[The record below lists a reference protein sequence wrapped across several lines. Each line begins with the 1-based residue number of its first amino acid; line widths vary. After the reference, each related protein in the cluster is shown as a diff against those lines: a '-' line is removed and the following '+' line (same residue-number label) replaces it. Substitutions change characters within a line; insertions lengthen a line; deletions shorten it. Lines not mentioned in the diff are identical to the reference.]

1 MSVFG
6 EASPQ
11 RQRLGQALRDLR
23 HAAGVTGTELADQLG
38 ISQSTVSRLETG
50 QQIPSR
56 VEVEAWAR
64 TLGADDAAIAGL
76 VELVEGAATEA
87 VAFRRTRVRR
97 GLAGQQQD
105 TAAAEASAGL
115 LRSFNPIGVQGLL
128 QTPAYAQAV
137 YAAAHPGRTDLAAAV
152 AARMARQQVL
162 YAEGKWFRFILGEPA
177 LRWWRGSAE
186 VMLGQLDRLGQ
197 MLTLPN
203 VAVGILPLDRE
214 MPVWNHHGF
223 TVFSDRA
230 RDAEDL
236 VHVETLQTGLNVR
249 NTDDVARY
257 LDAFERLAKLAAT
270 GDQARALLARV
281 AESLRRPHSRA

>member
-6 EASPQ
+6 ETSPQ
-11 RQRLGQALRDLR
+11 RQRLGRALRDLR
-23 HAAGVTGTELADQLG
+23 HSAGITGTQLAAQLG
-38 ISQSTVSRLETG
+38 ISQSTVSRFETG
-50 QQIPSR
+50 QQIPSLA
-56 VEVEAWAR
+56 EVETWGR
-64 TLGADDAAIAGL
+64 TLGADEAAVAGL
-76 VELVEGAATEA
+76 VELVEAVATEA

-105 TAAAEASAGL
+105 TAAVEASAGL
-115 LRSFNPIGVQGLL
+115 VRSFNPIGVQGLL

-162 YAEGKWFRFILGEPA
+162 YTEGKRFHLLLGEPA

-186 VMLGQLDRLGQ
+186 TMLGQLDRLGQ

-203 VAVGILPLDRE
+203 VTLGILALDQD

-223 TVFSDRA
+223 TLFSDRA
-230 RDAEDL
+230 GDAEDL
-236 VHVETLQTGLNVR
+236 VHVETLQTGLNIR
-249 NTDDVARY
+249 STEDVARY
-257 LDAFERLAKLAAT
+257 LDAFERLAGMAMT
-270 GDQARALLARV
+270 GDQARALLAHV
-281 AESLRRPHSRA
+281 ADGLRARN

>member
-1 MSVFG
+1 VSVFG
-6 EASPQ
+6 ETSPQ
-11 RQRLGQALRDLR
+11 RQRLGRALRDLR
-23 HAAGVTGTELADQLG
+23 HSAGITGTQLAAQLG

-50 QQIPSR
+50 QQIPSLA
-56 VEVEAWAR
+56 EVETWAR
-64 TLGADDAAIAGL
+64 TLGADDAAVAGL
-76 VELVEGAATEA
+76 IELVEAAATEA

-97 GLAGQQQD
+97 GLSGQQQD
-105 TAAAEASAGL
+105 TAAVEASAGL
-115 LRSFNPIGVQGLL
+115 VRSFNPIGVQGLL

-162 YAEGKWFRFILGEPA
+162 YSKGKRFHFLLGEPA

-186 VMLGQLDRLGQ
+186 TMLGQLDRLGQ

-203 VAVGILPLDRE
+203 VTLGILALDQD

-230 RDAEDL
+230 GDAEDL

-249 NTDDVARY
+249 NTEDVARY
-257 LDAFERLAKLAAT
+257 LDAFERLAGMATT
-270 GDQARALLARV
+270 GDQARALLARL
-281 AESLRRPHSRA
+281 AGDLRAGS

>member
-6 EASPQ
+6 ETSPQ
-11 RQRLGQALRDLR
+11 RQRLGRALRDLR
-23 HAAGVTGTELADQLG
+23 HSAGITGTQLAAQLG

-50 QQIPSR
+50 QQIPSLA
-56 VEVEAWAR
+56 EVETWGR
-64 TLGADDAAIAGL
+64 TLGADDAAVAGL
-76 VELVEGAATEA
+76 VELVEAAATEA

-97 GLAGQQQD
+97 GLSGQQQD
-105 TAAAEASAGL
+105 TAAVEASAGL
-115 LRSFNPIGVQGLL
+115 VRSFNPIGVQGLL

-162 YAEGKWFRFILGEPA
+162 YSKGKRFHFLLGEPA

-186 VMLGQLDRLGQ
+186 TMLGQLDRLGQ

-203 VAVGILPLDRE
+203 VTLGILALDQD

-230 RDAEDL
+230 GDAEDL

-249 NTDDVARY
+249 NTEDVARY
-257 LDAFERLAKLAAT
+257 LDAFERLAGMATT
-270 GDQARALLARV
+270 GDQARALLARL
-281 AESLRRPHSRA
+281 AGDLRAGS